1 MFSEKTLKEPLLCLI
16 LTTLEKIEKGGVRVK
31 DYRDIENTRYIIS
44 RVFAENKTAAM
55 LIEQRVKD
63 IKNNALSLERK
74 GAMVYN
80 MNGGS
85 IQSKE
90 GL

>member
-1 MFSEKTLKEPLLCLI
+1 MFSEKTLKESVICLI

-31 DYRDIENTRYIIS
+31 DNREIENTRYIIS
-44 RVFAENKTAAM
+44 RVFAENKTTAM

-63 IKNNALSLERK
+63 IKNNAPSLESS
-74 GAMVYN
+74 GTMMYN
-80 MNGGS
+80 NFSGS

>member
-1 MFSEKTLKEPLLCLI
+1 M
-16 LTTLEKIEKGGVRVK
+16 K

-63 IKNNALSLERK
+63 IKNNAPSLESK

-80 MNGGS
+80 MNSGS
-85 IQSKE
+85 IRSKE